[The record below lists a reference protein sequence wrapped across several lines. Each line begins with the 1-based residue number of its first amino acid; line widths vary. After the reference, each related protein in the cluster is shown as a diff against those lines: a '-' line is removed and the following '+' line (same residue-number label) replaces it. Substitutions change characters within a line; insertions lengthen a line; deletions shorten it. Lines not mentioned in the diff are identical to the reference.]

1 MLSTEPKVLMAMVM
15 EKMSP
20 INRAKKEAKIQKM
33 QPCNLNTPT
42 DKADLK
48 RETKD
53 SKYVNDP
60 STT

>member
-15 EKMSP
+15 GKMSP

-33 QPCNLNTPT
+33 QPSSHHQKTE
-42 DKADLK
+42 KA
-48 RETKD
+48 D

-60 STT
+60 ITT